1 MPDDTFD
8 VIVVGAGPAGEN
20 AAGRCA
26 EGGLSV
32 AIVER
37 ELVGGEC
44 SYWGCMPS
52 KALLRPGDAIAA
64 ARRVPGAA
72 DAITGPIDVSA
83 ALAWRDS
90 VAGEWDD
97 SGQLPWLEE
106 RKIALVRGTGR
117 LAGEKVVE
125 VEGRDGTVRRL
136 TAERAVVVATG
147 TKPVV
152 PPIEGLAD
160 ARPWDNRSVTAAK
173 DIPRRLLVLG
183 GGAIGAEMAQ
193 AMRRLGSDEVTV
205 VEGMERLLAK
215 EEPFAGDEVKEAFE
229 AEGIRVITGAKMTAV
244 TRPARAAPPGDG
256 GCPPDKGGVS
266 RSGLQAR
273 LEDGTVIEAD
283 EILVA
288 VGRRPATADLGL
300 DTVGLEPGKPIEVD
314 DRLQAKGVP
323 GGWLYAVGDCN
334 GVSLLTHMGKYQAR
348 IAGDVILGKDARDR
362 ASRDIVP
369 RVTFTDPQVCAV
381 GLTEAQAR
389 DRGLSVKVVDHPTGG
404 VAGGSVTAEDFKG
417 TSRLVVDEDRRV
429 IVGATFTGPGTADL
443 LHSATVAIAGE
454 VTLDRLWHA
463 VPSFPTVSE
472 VWLRLLESYGL

>member
-1 MPDDTFD
+1 VGNDTFD
-8 VIVVGAGPAGEN
+8 VIVLGAGPAGEN

-26 EGGLSV
+26 EGGLSTAV
-32 AIVER
+32 VER

-52 KALLRPGDAIAA
+52 KALLRPGDAVAA

-72 DAITGPIDVSA
+72 EAVTGPVDVAA

-90 VAGEWDD
+90 IAGHWDD

-106 RKIALVRGTGR
+106 RNVTLVRGAGR

-125 VEGRDGTVRRL
+125 VESADGTVRRL
-136 TAERAVVVATG
+136 TAGRAVVLATG
-147 TKPVV
+147 TKPAM
-152 PPIEGLAD
+152 PPIPGLAE
-160 ARPWDNRSVTAAK
+160 ARPWDNRSVTATK

-193 AMRRLGSDEVTV
+193 AMRRLGSDEVTII
-205 VEGMERLLAK
+205 EGMDRLLAR
-215 EEPFAGDEVKEAFE
+215 EEPFAGKEVGESFE

-244 TRPARAAPPGDG
+244 DRPPGAAPLRATLDN
-256 GCPPDKGGVS
+256 
-266 RSGLQAR
+266 
-273 LEDGTVIEAD
+273 GTVVEAD

-288 VGRRPATADLGL
+288 VGRKPNTADLGL

-314 DRLQAKGVP
+314 ERLQANGVG

-334 GVSLLTHMGKYQAR
+334 GVALLTHMGKYQAR
-348 IAGDVILGKDARDR
+348 IAGDVILGKDATDR

-389 DRGLSVKVVDHPTGG
+389 ERGFDVKVVDHPTGG
-404 VAGGSVTAEDFKG
+404 VAGASVTAKDYKG
-417 TSRLVVDEDRRV
+417 TSRLVVDERRRV
-429 IVGATFTGPGTADL
+429 LIGATFTGPGTADL

-454 VTLDRLWHA
+454 VALDRLWHA

-472 VWLRLLESYGL
+472 VWLRLLETYGL